1 MLSLAKIKTYIR
13 NNYFKEQE
21 RLLHWLPVGMILG
34 ISAYFS
40 LKTEPETISTLLIVA
55 IGILAIFLKNQAN
68 WRFLIFQIIG
78 FSIGFALIFFKV
90 HQLSTSMLEN
100 NLDDIEVTGTI
111 SAITKNAY
119 KDAET
124 LRLVL
129 SNVSVANEPIN
140 SNIRLNISTEQA
152 AELDINDVITIKA
165 NLYQIP
171 MPCSLH
177 GYFARRAAY
186 LNNIA
191 GTAKF
196 LELIEITP
204 AKDPIFAKTRQ
215 NVTINILK
223 NMQKPYGAIGTALVT
238 GECSYIPRQLRQ
250 QFADAGL
257 AHVLAISGLHLSLI
271 AGLVFLLIRRS
282 LCIYQPFAIRYP
294 IKKLAAFITVI
305 VCWFYMALA
314 NFGIPIQRSFIM
326 ITLAMFAICINRTA
340 FSMRSLVIAC
350 FIVLLL
356 TPESVISASFQLSFA
371 AVLGLLAFY
380 ESCWQNIHDKLF
392 QKSGNFLILKKII
405 LNIAG
410 IFATTLIASLA
421 TTPFSIA
428 SFQRFSLVAILANL
442 LAIPL
447 VGMFVMPLALICT
460 ISLSFDGWSLAFSCW
475 QLSLQIL
482 CAIATWTASL
492 PGAAILTKA
501 VPSSALIIFA
511 YGMLWFC
518 LWKKSWRWFGILPMV
533 IGFFMWRVHEMPIA
547 YVDERVSTIAIHDE
561 NRVYILGNTNNDFAI
576 NIWLQEWGN
585 NSKQNIDSGYLWL
598 EKYKTILISNP
609 KEGIEYILD
618 NNHNI
623 DTVLTVGY
631 ENTLKKYEIQPKL
644 IIDRNI
650 IKHHKGLALFAK
662 SPRVVYLDQY
672 FGNRPWCQQS

>member
-1 MLSLAKIKTYIR
+1 MLALATIADYVK
-13 NNYFKEQE
+13 NSYFKEQA
-21 RLLHWLPVGMILG
+21 RLVHWLPVGMILG
-34 ISAYFS
+34 IAAYFS
-40 LKTEPETISTLLIVA
+40 LKTEPEIFTTLSIITIGL
-55 IGILAIFLKNQAN
+55 LAIFLKQQAN
-68 WRFLIFQIIG
+68 WRFLMYHIIG
-78 FSIGFALIFFKV
+78 FAIGFTLIFFKV
-90 HQLSTSMLEN
+90 HQLATPMLEN
-100 NLDDIEVTGTI
+100 NLDDIEITGTI
-111 SAITKNAY
+111 NEITKNAY
-119 KDAET
+119 KEEET

-129 SNVSVANEPIN
+129 NNVSIANEPIKAK
-140 SNIRLNISTEQA
+140 IRINISADQA
-152 AELDINDVITIKA
+152 VEFDINDVITVKA
-165 NLYQIP
+165 NLYPIP

-186 LNNIA
+186 LNGIT

-196 LELIEITP
+196 LELVQIIP
-204 AKDPIFAKTRQ
+204 AKDINFAKTRQ
-215 NVTINILK
+215 NVTLSILK
-223 NMQKPYGAIGTALVT
+223 NMQEPYGAIATALVT
-238 GECSYIPRQLRQ
+238 GECSYIPRILRQ

-294 IKKLAAFITVI
+294 TKKLAAFITVI
-305 VCWFYMALA
+305 ICWLYMALA
-314 NFGIPIQRSFIM
+314 NYGIPIQRSFIM
-326 ITLAMFAICINRTA
+326 ISLAMFAICINRTA
-340 FSMRSLVIAC
+340 FSMRSIVIAG
-350 FIVLLL
+350 FVVLLL

-380 ESCWQNIHDKLF
+380 ESYWQNIQDKLF
-392 QKSGNFLILKKII
+392 HKTIKFLILKKIT

-447 VGMFVMPLALICT
+447 VGIFVMPLALLST
-460 ISLSFDGWSLAFSCW
+460 VSLIFGGWPLAFYCW

-482 CAIATWTASL
+482 CAIATWASSL

-501 VPSSALIIFA
+501 VPSSALIVFA
-511 YGMLWFC
+511 YGMIWLC
-518 LWKKSWRWFGILPMV
+518 LWKKSWRWLGILPMV
-533 IGFFMWRVHEMPIA
+533 IGVFMWRAHEMPIA
-547 YVDERVSTIAIHDE
+547 YVDERVSTIAVHNE
-561 NRVYILGNTNNDFAI
+561 NQVYILGNANNDFAI
-576 NIWLQEWGN
+576 NIWLQEWGVI
-585 NSKQNIDSGYLWL
+585 SKQEIDSGYLWL

-623 DTVLTVGY
+623 DTLITVGY
-631 ENTLKKYEIQPKL
+631 ENTLKKYELNANL

-650 IKHHKGLALFAK
+650 IKHHKGVALFAK
-662 SPRVVYLDQY
+662 SPRVIYLDQY
-672 FGNRPWCQQS
+672 FGSRPWCQPS

>member
-1 MLSLAKIKTYIR
+1 MLSLAKIKTYIY
-13 NNYFKEQE
+13 NNYFKEQA
-21 RLLHWLPVGMILG
+21 RLVHWLPVGMILG

-40 LKTEPETISTLLIVA
+40 LKTEPEPISTLLIVA
-55 IGILAIFLKNQAN
+55 IGVLAIFLKKQAN
-68 WRFLIFQIIG
+68 WRFLMFQIIG
-78 FSIGFALIFFKV
+78 CSIGFALIFFKV
-90 HQLSTSMLEN
+90 HQLTTPMLEHSQ
-100 NLDDIEVTGTI
+100 DDVEITGQI
-111 SAITKNAY
+111 SEITKNAY
-119 KDAET
+119 KEEET
-124 LRLVL
+124 LRVVL
-129 SNVSVANEPIN
+129 NDISIADESIKAK
-140 SNIRLNISTEQA
+140 IRLNIS
-152 AELDINDVITIKA
+152 AEEAKEFDINDVITVKA
-165 NLYQIP
+165 NLYSIP

-186 LNNIA
+186 LNGII

-196 LELIEITP
+196 LELINITP
-204 AKDPIFAKTRQ
+204 AKDLTFAKTRQ
-215 NVTINILK
+215 NVTFNILK
-223 NMQKPYGAIGTALVT
+223 NMQEPYGAIGTALVT
-238 GECSYIPRQLRQ
+238 GECSYIPRPLRQ

-282 LCIYQPFAIRYP
+282 LCIYQPFALRHP
-294 IKKLAAFITVI
+294 TKKLAAVITII

-350 FIVLLL
+350 FAVLAL

-380 ESCWQNIHDKLF
+380 ESYWQNIHDRLF
-392 QKSGNFLILKKII
+392 QKSGNFLILKKIV
-405 LNIAG
+405 LSIAG

-460 ISLSFDGWSLAFSCW
+460 VSLSFDGWSLAFACW
-475 QLSLQIL
+475 QVSLQIL

-501 VPSSALIIFA
+501 VPSSALIVFS
-511 YGMLWFC
+511 YGMLWLC
-518 LWKKSWRWFGILPMV
+518 LWKKSWRWFGILPMI
-533 IGFFMWRVHEMPIA
+533 IGIFMWRTHEMPIA
-547 YVDERVSTIAIHDE
+547 YIDEKVSTIAVHDE
-561 NRVYILGNTNNDFAI
+561 NKVYILGNTNNDFAL
-576 NIWLQEWGN
+576 NIWMQEWGE
-585 NSKQNIDSGYLWL
+585 NSNQAIDSGYLWL
-598 EKYKTILISNP
+598 EKYQTILISNP
-609 KEGIEYILD
+609 KEGIEYIVE
-618 NNHNI
+618 NNNNI

-631 ENTLKKYEIQPKL
+631 ENTLKKYDIDANL
-644 IIDRNI
+644 VIDRNI
-650 IKHHKGLALFAK
+650 IKHHKGVALFAK
-662 SPRVVYLDQY
+662 TPKIVYLDQY
-672 FGNRPWCQQS
+672 FGNRPWCMN